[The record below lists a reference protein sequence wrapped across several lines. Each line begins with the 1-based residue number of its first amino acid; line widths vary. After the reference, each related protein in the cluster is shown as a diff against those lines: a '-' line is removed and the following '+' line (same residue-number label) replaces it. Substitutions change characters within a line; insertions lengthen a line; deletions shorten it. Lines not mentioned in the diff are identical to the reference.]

1 MAIALPSIA
10 ASLHSQ
16 HRTTRPLSAAS
27 VGQQG
32 SAATDSRR
40 STCLPPLQRPL
51 LLPVTLDSWTPHFCP
66 TIAKYRSQRISARCS
81 PTSIVVVASAKMEDD
96 GFEDGQDGSLNPQ
109 TMKARTL
116 ELVETSMLAGLSG
129 LVFFLASSLRLENQL
144 GFFFPLPVVIACL
157 RWGVGTGIN
166 TLTTT
171 AVLLLILSGPL
182 KSLTYMLLHGF
193 VGITLGAIWSSG
205 RGWRFSLPVCTGVR
219 AAGGMG
225 FLFLSSF
232 LLKENILRL
241 ILVNAHSSISQLFAA
256 MGSPFIPPMSLNFC
270 IFISLVTYNPS

>member
-129 LVFFLASSLRLENQL
+129 LVFFLASSLRLEFWKGL
-144 GFFFPLPVVIACL
+144 AILSPSLHRGKSS
-157 RWGVGTGIN
+157 RRHGIFVSIFIFAEGKYSSPDPGERS
-166 TLTTT
+166 LLYIT
-171 AVLLLILSGPL
+171 AVRSHG
-182 KSLTYMLLHGF
+182 LTL
-193 VGITLGAIWSSG
+193 
-205 RGWRFSLPVCTGVR
+205 
-219 AAGGMG
+219 
-225 FLFLSSF
+225 
-232 LLKENILRL
+232 
-241 ILVNAHSSISQLFAA
+241 HSSNVFEL
-256 MGSPFIPPMSLNFC
+256 LYLY
-270 IFISLVTYNPS
+270 IFGNL

>member
-129 LVFFLASSLRLENQL
+129 LVFFLASSLRLEFWKGL
-144 GFFFPLPVVIACL
+144 AILSPSLHRDPGERSLLYI
-157 RWGVGTGIN
+157 
-166 TLTTT
+166 T
-171 AVLLLILSGPL
+171 AVRSHGLTLHSSNVFDLLYLYIFAAAQLC
-182 KSLTYMLLHGF
+182 GF
-193 VGITLGAIWSSG
+193 
-205 RGWRFSLPVCTGVR
+205 P
-219 AAGGMG
+219 AAA
-225 FLFLSSF
+225 
-232 LLKENILRL
+232 
-241 ILVNAHSSISQLFAA
+241 AHSVCHLLAPT
-256 MGSPFIPPMSLNFC
+256 GSNATVHSAPLAGAGSLASCSTCTCNY
-270 IFISLVTYNPS
+270 SSE